1 MQNKFSMRHKPVTE
15 IERKCKSLKRIHEV
29 VLTMPIPVVN
39 VLRYQNHLFISAR
52 NLYGVC
58 IYKYD
63 GAIHPTLDDN
73 LIKDLRKYASS
84 V

>member
-15 IERKCKSLKRIHEV
+15 IERKCKSIQRIHEV
-29 VLTMPIPVVN
+29 VLTMPIPIVN
-39 VLRYQNHLFISAR
+39 VLRYKNRLSVSAR